1 MRQAGTGRTSHENE
15 GSPWTP
21 TAPRRTRR
29 RTRRRGPSR
38 PRTPSLTCTSSPKP
52 GAAPPPAPP
61 APPPWIPGDK
71 PLPPN
76 LSPRGKPVKERKK
89 RRFGWGK
96 RIAALVIVLLLVAVG
111 IFWSW
116 DAGLH
121 RTNALQG
128 YDGRPGNTKGTN
140 WLIVGSDSRSD
151 LTPAQRKALAT
162 GFAEGSRTDT
172 IMLVHTG
179 GKKTTL
185 LSLPRDS
192 YVPIDGHGR
201 NKLNAAFAFG
211 GPALLTR
218 TVEQVSG
225 IHIDH
230 YAEIGFGGFASMV
243 DAVGGVRLCL
253 DKPLSDGNAGINL
266 PAGCQKL
273 NGAEALGYV
282 RSRKFATGDLERVQ
296 HQRQFL
302 AALLSK
308 VASAGTL
315 INPFKSIPLGYDA
328 VDALTV
334 DKGSHIW
341 DVISLGLALR
351 DAGGSKGV
359 TLTVPISGFATEAGA
374 GSVVLW
380 DRTKALAL
388 FNALKNDDPLPA
400 DLLPKT

>member
-1 MRQAGTGRTSHENE
+1 MDEYGQRPSEEGGRKRGTPPDAPTNPAARPVVAGSRSRAPA
-15 GSPWTP
+15 STP
-21 TAPRRTRR
+21 TAD
-29 RTRRRGPSR
+29 
-38 PRTPSLTCTSSPKP
+38 
-52 GAAPPPAPP
+52 
-61 APPPWIPGDK
+61 PPWRPAEPQQQPWSPGDR
-71 PLPPN
+71 PLPPE
-76 LSPRGKPVKERKK
+76 LSPRRQEKVRKK

-96 RIAALVIVLLLVAVG
+96 RILALVVVLLLTAVG

-128 YDGRPGNTKGTN
+128 YTGRPGNTAGTN

-151 LTPAQRKALAT
+151 LTPKQRQQLAT
-162 GFAEGSRTDT
+162 GYAAGGRTDT
-172 IMLVHTG
+172 IMLIHTG

-185 LSLPRDS
+185 VSLPRDS

-211 GPALLTR
+211 GPSLLVR
-218 TVEQVSG
+218 TVEQVTG
-225 IHIDH
+225 LHIDH
-230 YAEIGFGGFASMV
+230 YAEIGFAGFAEMV

-253 DKPLSDGNAGINL
+253 DQPLSDGNAGIDL
-266 PAGCQKL
+266 KAGCQTL

-282 RSRKFATGDLERVQ
+282 RSRKFATGDLERVM

-302 AALLSK
+302 AALLNK

-315 INPFKSIPLGYDA
+315 LNPFKSIPLGYDA

-341 DVISLGLALR
+341 DVVSLGLALR
-351 DAGGSKGV
+351 DAGGSDGQ
-359 TLTVPISGFATEAGA
+359 TLTVPVGGFANEPGA

-380 DRTKALAL
+380 DRTKALSL
-388 FNALKNDDPLPA
+388 FHALKNDDNLPA
-400 DLLPKT
+400 DLLPKS

>member
-1 MRQAGTGRTSHENE
+1 MEQQGT
-15 GSPWTP
+15 P
-21 TAPRRTRR
+21 
-29 RTRRRGPSR
+29 
-38 PRTPSLTCTSSPKP
+38 P
-52 GAAPPPAPP
+52 GAPTNPAARPVVAAPDPAQVGER
-61 APPPWIPGDK
+61 PPPWHPGNA
-71 PLPPN
+71 PLPPE
-76 LSPRGKPVKERKK
+76 LSPRGKPPGVRKR

-96 RIAALVIVLLLVAVG
+96 RITALVVVLLLVAIG

-121 RTNALQG
+121 RANALQG
-128 YDGRPGNTKGTN
+128 YAGRIGNTKGTN

-151 LTPAQRKALAT
+151 LTPAQRKKLAT
-162 GFAEGSRTDT
+162 GFAAGSRTDT

-179 GKKTTL
+179 SKKTTL
-185 LSLPRDS
+185 VSLPRDT

-211 GPALLTR
+211 GPSLLAR
-218 TVEQVSG
+218 TVEQVTG

-230 YAEIGFGGFASMV
+230 YAEIGFGGFAAMV
-243 DAVGGVRLCL
+243 DAVGGVRICV
-253 DKPLSDGNAGINL
+253 DQAINDGNAGIDL
-266 PAGCQKL
+266 KAGCQKL

-308 VASAGTL
+308 VASPGTL

-334 DKGSHIW
+334 DKGSHVW
-341 DVISLGLALR
+341 DVVSLGLALR
-351 DAGGSKGV
+351 DAGGGKGV
-359 TLTVPISGFATEAGA
+359 TLTVPVAGFATEAGA

-380 DRTKALAL
+380 DRAKALRL
-388 FNALKNDDPLPA
+388 FTALKNDDALPA
-400 DLLPKT
+400 DLVPKS